1 MKIKCIII
9 DDEHL
14 AREGIAD
21 YIGKTVFLKL
31 DAEFK
36 NVAEARDFIEQH
48 PIDLIFLDI
57 NMPGENG
64 LEFFKSLNDPP
75 FVIFTT
81 AYREFAAESYELDA
95 VDYLVK
101 PIAFERFLKAVN
113 KVYTRLEQNQVQSSD
128 EDCFFVKV
136 DGVITKVLVED
147 ILFVEGMKDY
157 VKIHRR
163 DKPLL
168 ITLVS
173 LKQMEEQL
181 PKSFIRVHRSFIVAS
196 NLVDAIE
203 GNMLKVGKAE
213 IPMAPQLRNEIL
225 EQIMGGK
232 FLKR

>member
-128 EDCFFVKV
+128 DDCFFVKV

-147 ILFVEGMKDY
+147 ILYVEGMKDY
-157 VKIHRR
+157 VKIHRQ
-163 DKPLL
+163 DKTSALRWAPFQ
-168 ITLVS
+168 
-173 LKQMEEQL
+173 K
-181 PKSFIRVHRSFIVAS
+181 
-196 NLVDAIE
+196 
-203 GNMLKVGKAE
+203 
-213 IPMAPQLRNEIL
+213 PMALPQSWCRRAAICAMRWATIWSRPWRVTKGPERDYT
-225 EQIMGGK
+225 
-232 FLKR
+232 LKRKWKTSPSLAT

>member
-57 NMPGENG
+57 SMPGENG
-64 LEFFKSLNDPP
+64 LKFLRSLNDPP

-81 AYREFAAESYELDA
+81 AHREFAAESYELDA

-113 KVYTRLEQNQVQSSD
+113 KVYTRLEKNQVQASD
-128 EDCFFVKV
+128 DDCFFVKV
-136 DGVITKVLVED
+136 DGVITKVLFED
-147 ILFVEGMKDY
+147 ILYVEGMKDY
-157 VKIHRR
+157 VKIHRG

-181 PKSFIRVHRSFIVAS
+181 PKSFIRVHRSFIVAG

-213 IPMAPQLRNEIL
+213 IPMAPQLRNEVL

>member
-113 KVYTRLEQNQVQSSD
+113 KVYTRLEQNQVQASD
-128 EDCFFVKV
+128 DDCFFVKV

-181 PKSFIRVHRSFIVAS
+181 PKSFIRVHRSFIVAG

-203 GNMLKVGKAE
+203 GNVLKVGKAE

-225 EQIMGGK
+225 EQIMRGK